1 MWKDFFYFSLAERR
15 GVIFIVVLIVLV
27 CFAGWFIPNRS
38 ETESEHNSTNLTE
51 EYAQFLNALE
61 QTSSDKSN
69 YTSSKYSKKQK
80 EVVLADFDPN
90 AADSLQFSSL
100 GLPGWMI
107 TNIQSY
113 RNKGGNFKKP
123 EDFSK
128 IYGLKEEQ
136 YLALLPY
143 IQIAPIEKGFRD
155 TLKLLAHEAKKDT
168 FPKQIKYSPGTI
180 IGLNSADTTQL
191 KMIPG
196 VGSTIARMIVKHRD
210 QLGGYFSTSQL
221 EEIHLKADLLAKW

>member
-38 ETESEHNSTNLTE
+38 ETESEHNSTNLKE

-90 AADSLQFSSL
+90 AADSLQFSRS
-100 GLPGWMI
+100 
-107 TNIQSY
+107 
-113 RNKGGNFKKP
+113 
-123 EDFSK
+123 
-128 IYGLKEEQ
+128 
-136 YLALLPY
+136 
-143 IQIAPIEKGFRD
+143 
-155 TLKLLAHEAKKDT
+155 
-168 FPKQIKYSPGTI
+168 
-180 IGLNSADTTQL
+180 
-191 KMIPG
+191 
-196 VGSTIARMIVKHRD
+196 
-210 QLGGYFSTSQL
+210 
-221 EEIHLKADLLAKW
+221 